1 MNHIMKACIRCNPS
15 GKKEAHKSFL
25 FFLYSLKVNLSW
37 GGKRQ
42 PWIRMKIKNILG
54 RYEGRHSRK
63 RGQLGQGTNKNM
75 ALFGSR
81 KVIEYDLYIGWRGE
95 GCEITQ
101 WEGPY
106 MLCIIVS
113 DFSYWLYY
121 IYLGN
126 LVKFSRTCLNMLV
139 YVWMTLSFFKW

>member
-113 DFSYWLYY
+113 DFSSVVISMVSYVYQRWPLLWFFG
-121 IYLGN
+121 IMLM
-126 LVKFSRTCLNMLV
+126 KFI
-139 YVWMTLSFFKW
+139 SF